1 MAEKTDKPTQQKRSF
16 ECRVATVPG
25 VDRTLRFIAST
36 ERVARDGEIIRV
48 AGWETENFEKNPVF
62 LWSHD
67 HETPPI
73 GRVVRTKKIAKPKDG
88 SEPRFEIDVQF
99 AGLEQLHEMAEQ
111 VYLLYRD
118 GFLNAV
124 SVGYMPLEYQ
134 DLTDDQKKT
143 LGLDAWGR
151 VIKRADLWEVSA
163 VGVPADPGAVLIADP
178 EDRAAAR
185 ELLLSVRSAMPE
197 PEQERLD
204 ALADSLDDE
213 PEPEPS
219 AGTATLDVGIHDH
232 ETSDLILAELRSI
245 RERVERLSPPTQTPE
260 PAPERAPADDPEA
273 LAPPPAPASPAAP
286 ETDFY
291 GLLDAITNK
300 KGPNR

>member
-1 MAEKTDKPTQQKRSF
+1 MADKTDSQTQQKRSF
-16 ECRVATVPG
+16 ECRVSTVPG

-73 GRVVRTKKIAKPKDG
+73 GRVVKTRKIAKPKDG
-88 SEPRFEIDVQF
+88 SEPRLEIDVEF
-99 AGLEQLHEMAEQ
+99 AGLEQLHELAEQ

-118 GFLNAV
+118 GFLSSV

-134 DLTDDQKKT
+134 DLTEEQRKE
-143 LGLDAWGR
+143 LGLGAWGR
-151 VIKRADLWEVSA
+151 VIKRAELWEVSA
-163 VGVPADPGAVLIADP
+163 VGVPADPGAVMISDP

-185 ELLLSVRSAMPE
+185 ELLLSVRSAVPE

-204 ALADSLDDE
+204 ALAESLDAE
-213 PEPEPS
+213 PEPDI
-219 AGTATLDVGIHDH
+219 GTATLEVGVHDLA
-232 ETSDLILAELRSI
+232 TSDLILAELRAI
-245 RERVERLSPPTQTPE
+245 RERVERLFSPMQTTE
-260 PAPERAPADDPEA
+260 PAPTRTPADEPEA
-273 LAPPPAPASPAAP
+273 LPPPPPPASPAAP
-286 ETDFY
+286 DTDFY
-291 GLLDAITNK
+291 GLLDAITTK
-300 KGPNR
+300 KGINR